1 MKKKDYCYTTL
12 LPLSVHYRQG
22 SIHSSS
28 FFFVSHSPL
37 GVFSLLLLFPLD
49 FSFFRR
55 GARGDQKE
63 TGGCGRRSFHNPP
76 CTASIFLA
84 SCLQRRVIFYG
95 SRKHELSFVSHPFV
109 VNVYFC
115 LASFVLVMSICPS
128 GNKISV
134 MYTVEQRYHNTGWD
148 YFLDWISIYCNY
160 IDIKY
165 PRESVA
171 LSFCQLSITVLYYS
185 SDLSCYVGPLPI
197 KCFTVWPR

>member
-1 MKKKDYCYTTL
+1 MFNIFNNGKSNLQTQQLLLLLLLYITALTLRYMYLSCVDLHKNNQLCRPVLSTWWQKTTKVRQTCFERHMKKKDYCYTTL

-37 GVFSLLLLFPLD
+37 GVFSLLLLFPFD

-84 SCLQRRVIFYG
+84 SCL
-95 SRKHELSFVSHPFV
+95 
-109 VNVYFC
+109 
-115 LASFVLVMSICPS
+115 
-128 GNKISV
+128 
-134 MYTVEQRYHNTGWD
+134 
-148 YFLDWISIYCNY
+148 
-160 IDIKY
+160 
-165 PRESVA
+165 
-171 LSFCQLSITVLYYS
+171 
-185 SDLSCYVGPLPI
+185 
-197 KCFTVWPR
+197 